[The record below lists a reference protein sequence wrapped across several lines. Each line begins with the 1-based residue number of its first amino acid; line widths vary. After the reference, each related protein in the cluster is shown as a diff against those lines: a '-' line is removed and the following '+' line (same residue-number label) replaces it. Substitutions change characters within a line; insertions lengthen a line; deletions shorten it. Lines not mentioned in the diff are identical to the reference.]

1 MIYIDNNFLP
11 DNFKNDNGF
20 NLCKLWF
27 VTLYGTPLSKSLI
40 KKFDDS
46 SIKLEEIS
54 PYKLCGEECGEIIA
68 IDGRYYVGD
77 GYGNITYSPF
87 RDKPTQILKIDK
99 KYKVMQNYG

>member
-11 DNFKNDNGF
+11 DNFKNDDGF

-27 VTLYGTPLSKSLI
+27 VTLYGTPLSKNLI

-46 SIKLEEIS
+46 SIKLEEID
-54 PYKLCGEECGEIIA
+54 PYKLCGDACGEIVV
-68 IDGRYYVGD
+68 IDGKYYVGD